1 MKRKTDRQRE
11 MSEKYAFVE
20 ALFLL
25 LCLRLRFSAP
35 ALTSSSA
42 LGHLSAASSSV
53 IPVKRQVVPGDTLV
67 RDSEQR
73 TAFEEPVT
81 SASKIH
87 KPSFHPEFQADQD
100 VRRPVAEARAP
111 TSGEG
116 LTPEEIDRGKSKF

>member
-1 MKRKTDRQRE
+1 MH
-11 MSEKYAFVE
+11 
-20 ALFLL
+20 LL
-25 LCLRLRFSAP
+25 KPSFSFSVYVYGFSAP

-53 IPVKRQVVPGDTLV
+53 IPVKRQLVPGDTLV

-81 SASKIH
+81 SVSKIH
-87 KPSFHPEFQADQD
+87 KPSFYPEFQADQD
-100 VRRPVAEARAP
+100 MQRPVAEARAP

-116 LTPEEIDRGKSKF
+116 LPPEEIDRGKSKF